1 MSVLGIFQHI
11 WVPQFPAMH
20 PRLHL
25 VLRLKGKRTEVGE
38 HQVQIK
44 LMDDADT
51 ELLGGSG
58 TVNFAEPPA
67 GVTEIEAAAVLV
79 LLLAAALALGFDL
92 GGYPLFDPDEGR
104 NAEVAREMAETND
117 YVLPHLDGLPYVDKP
132 IVYFAAA
139 AVAIEALG
147 PTETAARLPAYLF
160 TLATLIVVAW
170 FGSRRWGPDAG
181 WLAALALA
189 TMPLVLAYARTTIMD
204 SALAFCTTLAILALW
219 DNRPVLAWA
228 AIGLGS
234 ITKGPVAIL
243 VPLIT
248 LISYSLIIRRSVR
261 RLFALAGIALFA
273 LIALPWFLAMS
284 HRVPEFPHYVFVRE
298 TFERVTTKGF
308 HRTAPFWYY
317 LPIIP
322 VAAFPWIVP
331 ALGRVRNWRWAWLVR
346 RVNVQAQ
353 EAVFLTCWVLG
364 PLLFFTLNQSKL
376 PQYMLPLMP
385 PFALAAARILTR
397 DATELGGG
405 IAVAR
410 KAYATIAATF
420 GVALALLTVWLP
432 VPLSLTPAERAA
444 IPPTALALG
453 IALLVSATMV
463 WYAGRAP
470 AHPRPALAVMGYALT
485 VIVMPIVSGR
495 LLGAVSEDRSAATL
509 ARVIQ
514 NVRPRA
520 GSAQE
525 VEVVGVSAFPTSL
538 PFYLRRPIAVATASA
553 QELTSNFIVDY
564 QDRFRADST
573 SPLKPADYWRERART
588 CRTPTVF
595 VVRAND
601 ARRRAELDPVL
612 PLLAVEGQYAAYGPC
627 AASSAR

>member
-1 MSVLGIFQHI
+1 MPLGAY
-11 WVPQFPAMH
+11 V
-20 PRLHL
+20 RL
-25 VLRLKGKRTEVGE
+25 
-38 HQVQIK
+38 
-44 LMDDADT
+44 
-51 ELLGGSG
+51 
-58 TVNFAEPPA
+58 P
-67 GVTEIEAAAVLV
+67 V

-104 NAEVAREMAETND
+104 NAEVAREIAATND
-117 YVLPHLDGLPYVDKP
+117 YVLPHLDGLPYLDKP

-139 AVAIEALG
+139 AASMEVFG
-147 PTETAARLPAYLF
+147 PTEAAARLPAYLF
-160 TLATLIVVAW
+160 TLATLALVVV
-170 FGSRRWGPDAG
+170 FVRRRWGADAA

-189 TMPLVLAYARTTIMD
+189 TMPLVMAYARATIMD
-204 SALAFCTTLAILALW
+204 SALSFCTTLAILAFW
-219 DNRPVLAWA
+219 DERPVLAWA

-243 VPLIT
+243 IPLAT
-248 LISYSLIIRRSVR
+248 LIPYALLTGRQVR
-261 RLFALAGIALFA
+261 RLFPLAALGVFA
-273 LIALPWFLAMS
+273 VVALPWFLAVS
-284 HRVPEFPHYVFVRE
+284 HRIPEFPHYVFVRE
-298 TFERVTTKGF
+298 TFERVTTTRF

-317 LPIIP
+317 FPIVP

-331 ALGRVRNWRWAWLVR
+331 ALARCKNWRWAWLAR
-346 RVNVQAQ
+346 RVNPFAQ
-353 EAVFLTCWVLG
+353 ESIFLTCWVLG

-385 PFALAAARILTR
+385 PFALAAARMLTR
-397 DATELGGG
+397 DATALGGG
-405 IAVAR
+405 IGGAR
-410 KAYATIAATF
+410 NVYAAIAATC

-432 VPLSLTPAERAA
+432 VPISLTPAERAA

-495 LLGAVSEDRSAATL
+495 LLGAVGEDRSAATL

-514 NVRPRA
+514 NARPRVE
-520 GSAQE
+520 GAQE

-538 PFYLRRPIAVATASA
+538 PFYLRRPVAVATASA

-601 ARRRAELDPVL
+601 ARRRAELDAVL

>member
-44 LMDDADT
+44 LLDADDS

-67 GVTEIEAAAVLV
+67 GVTEIEAAAVL
-79 LLLAAALALGFDL
+79 GFDV

-104 NAEVAREMAETND
+104 NAEVAREMAATND
-117 YVLPHLDGLPYVDKP
+117 YVLPHFDGLPYLDKP
-132 IVYFAAA
+132 IVYFASAA
-139 AVAIEALG
+139 AVMEVLG

-160 TLATLIVVAW
+160 TLATLVVVVW
-170 FGSRRWGPDAG
+170 FVRRRWGTDAG
-181 WLAALALA
+181 WLAGLALA

-204 SALAFCTTLAILALW
+204 SALAFCTTLAILAFW
-219 DNRPVLAWA
+219 DERPVLAWA
-228 AIGLGS
+228 AIGLGA

-243 VPLIT
+243 IPLAT
-248 LISYSLIIRRSVR
+248 LIPYALLTGRPVR
-261 RLFALAGIALFA
+261 RLFPLAGLGAFA
-273 LIALPWFLAMS
+273 VVALPWFLAVS

-298 TFERVTTKGF
+298 TFERVTTTRF

-317 LPIIP
+317 FPIVP

-331 ALGRVRNWRWAWLVR
+331 ALARCKNWRWAWLAR
-346 RVNVQAQ
+346 RVNPFAQ
-353 EAVFLTCWVLG
+353 ESIFLTCWVLG

-385 PFALAAARILTR
+385 PFALAAARLLTR
-397 DATELGGG
+397 QASELSGG
-405 IAVAR
+405 IGVGRRTYAR
-410 KAYATIAATF
+410 IAATF
-420 GVALALLTVWLP
+420 GVALVLLTVWLP

-463 WYAGRAP
+463 WYAGRA
-470 AHPRPALAVMGYALT
+470 AHPRP
-485 VIVMPIVSGR
+485 
-495 LLGAVSEDRSAATL
+495 
-509 ARVIQ
+509 
-514 NVRPRA
+514 
-520 GSAQE
+520 
-525 VEVVGVSAFPTSL
+525 
-538 PFYLRRPIAVATASA
+538 
-553 QELTSNFIVDY
+553 
-564 QDRFRADST
+564 
-573 SPLKPADYWRERART
+573 
-588 CRTPTVF
+588 
-595 VVRAND
+595 
-601 ARRRAELDPVL
+601 
-612 PLLAVEGQYAAYGPC
+612 
-627 AASSAR
+627 

>member
-1 MSVLGIFQHI
+1 LPLGAY
-11 WVPQFPAMH
+11 V
-20 PRLHL
+20 RL
-25 VLRLKGKRTEVGE
+25 
-38 HQVQIK
+38 
-44 LMDDADT
+44 
-51 ELLGGSG
+51 
-58 TVNFAEPPA
+58 P
-67 GVTEIEAAAVLV
+67 V

-104 NAEVAREMAETND
+104 NAEVAREIAATND
-117 YVLPHLDGLPYVDKP
+117 YVLPHLDGLPYLDKP

-139 AVAIEALG
+139 AASMEVFG
-147 PTETAARLPAYLF
+147 PTEAAARLPAYLF
-160 TLATLIVVAW
+160 TLATLALVVV
-170 FGSRRWGPDAG
+170 FVRRRWGADAA

-189 TMPLVLAYARTTIMD
+189 TMPLVMAYARATIMD
-204 SALAFCTTLAILALW
+204 STLSFCTTLAILAFW
-219 DNRPVLAWA
+219 DERPVLAWA

-243 VPLIT
+243 IPLAT
-248 LISYSLIIRRSVR
+248 LIPYALLTSRPVR
-261 RLFALAGIALFA
+261 RLFPLAGLGVFA
-273 LIALPWFLAMS
+273 VVALPWFLAVS
-284 HRVPEFPHYVFVRE
+284 HRIPEFPHYVFVRE
-298 TFERVTTKGF
+298 TFERVTTTRF

-317 LPIIP
+317 FPIVP

-331 ALGRVRNWRWAWLVR
+331 ALARCKNWRWAWLAR
-346 RVNVQAQ
+346 RVNPFAQ
-353 EAVFLTCWVLG
+353 ESIFLTCWVLG

-385 PFALAAARILTR
+385 PFALATARILSR

-405 IAVAR
+405 IGVAR
-410 KAYATIAATF
+410 KAYAAIAATF

-470 AHPRPALAVMGYALT
+470 AHPRPALAVMGYAIT
-485 VIVMPIVSGR
+485 VIAMPIVSGR
-495 LLGAVSEDRSAATL
+495 LLGAVGEDRSAATL

-514 NVRPRA
+514 NVRPRVE
-520 GSAQE
+520 GAQD

-588 CRTPTVF
+588 CRTPAVF

-601 ARRRAELDPVL
+601 ARRRAELDAVL

>member
-1 MSVLGIFQHI
+1 LPLGAY
-11 WVPQFPAMH
+11 V
-20 PRLHL
+20 RL
-25 VLRLKGKRTEVGE
+25 
-38 HQVQIK
+38 
-44 LMDDADT
+44 
-51 ELLGGSG
+51 
-58 TVNFAEPPA
+58 P
-67 GVTEIEAAAVLV
+67 V

-104 NAEVAREMAETND
+104 NAEVAREIAATND
-117 YVLPHLDGLPYVDKP
+117 YVLPHLDGLPYLDKP

-139 AVAIEALG
+139 AASMEVLG

-160 TLATLIVVAW
+160 TLATLALVVV
-170 FGSRRWGPDAG
+170 FVRRRWGADAA

-189 TMPLVLAYARTTIMD
+189 TMPLVMAYARATIMD
-204 SALAFCTTLAILALW
+204 SALSFCTTLAILAFW
-219 DNRPVLAWA
+219 DERPVLAWA

-243 VPLIT
+243 IPLAT
-248 LISYSLIIRRSVR
+248 LIPYALLTGRPVR
-261 RLFALAGIALFA
+261 RLFPVAALGVFA
-273 LIALPWFLAMS
+273 VVALPWFLAVS
-284 HRVPEFPHYVFVRE
+284 HRIPEFPHYVFVRE
-298 TFERVTTKGF
+298 TFERVTTTRF

-317 LPIIP
+317 FPIVP

-331 ALGRVRNWRWAWLVR
+331 ALARCKNWRWAWLAR
-346 RVNVQAQ
+346 RVNPFAQ
-353 EAVFLTCWVLG
+353 ESIFLTCWVLG

-397 DATELGGG
+397 DATDLGGG
-405 IAVAR
+405 IGVAR
-410 KAYATIAATF
+410 KAYAAIAATF
-420 GVALALLTVWLP
+420 GIALALLTVWLP

-463 WYAGRAP
+463 WYASRAP

-495 LLGAVSEDRSAATL
+495 LLGAVGEDRSAATL

-520 GSAQE
+520 GDAQE

-538 PFYLRRPIAVATASA
+538 PFYLRHPIAVATAGA

>member
-1 MSVLGIFQHI
+1 M
-11 WVPQFPAMH
+11 
-20 PRLHL
+20 RL
-25 VLRLKGKRTEVGE
+25 
-38 HQVQIK
+38 
-44 LMDDADT
+44 
-51 ELLGGSG
+51 
-58 TVNFAEPPA
+58 P
-67 GVTEIEAAAVLV
+67 V

-139 AVAIEALG
+139 AVAMEALG

-170 FGSRRWGPDAG
+170 FGSRRWGRDTG

-204 SALAFCTTLAILALW
+204 SALAFCTTLAILAFW

-261 RLFALAGIALFA
+261 QLFPLAGIAVFA
-273 LIALPWFLAMS
+273 LIALPWFLAVS

-331 ALGRVRNWRWAWLVR
+331 ALGRVRNWRWAWLAR
-346 RVNVQAQ
+346 RVNAHAQ

-376 PQYMLPLMP
+376 PQYVLPLMP
-385 PFALAAARILTR
+385 PALASLT
-397 DATELGGG
+397 L
-405 IAVAR
+405 
-410 KAYATIAATF
+410 
-420 GVALALLTVWLP
+420 WLP
-432 VPLSLTPAERAA
+432 APISLTPAERAA

-453 IALLVSATMV
+453 IALLVSAALV
-463 WYAGRAP
+463 WHAGRP
-470 AHPRPALAVMGYALT
+470 AHPRPALTVMGYALT
-485 VIVMPIVSGR
+485 MMVVPIVSGR
-495 LLGAVSEDRSAATL
+495 LLAAVGEDRSAATL
-509 ARVIQ
+509 AQVIE
-514 NVRPRA
+514 NTGA
-520 GSAQE
+520 GDVIAIA
-525 VEVVGVSAFPTSL
+525 AFPTSL
-538 PFYLRRPIAVATASA
+538 PFYLRRPIPVATATGR
-553 QELTSNFIVDY
+553 ELTSTFIADHHE
-564 QDRFRADST
+564 QMRALPG
-573 SPLKPADYWRERART
+573 SPVRPADFWRARLAK
-588 CRTPTVF
+588 CETPTVF
-595 VVRAND
+595 VARAND
-601 ARRRAELDPVL
+601 ARIRAELDPVV
-612 PLLAVEGQYAAYGPC
+612 PLLAVEGRYAAYGPC